1 MRRLIRAFVTK
12 IPFLG
17 SYRLLRASDIARL
30 QEHNRLL
37 TEAATESARK
47 LQENEAKSAKFAV
60 ESGLRFQELQEHNRL
75 LTEAAT
81 KSARKLQEREGELTN
96 AIDVI
101 SRRLMRLTEH
111 NQWLTETMM
120 DGAASTDHAP
130 LIRAVVRR
138 LQEIEEGTPKLTTG
152 QTVPANDMRSQV

>member
-1 MRRLIRAFVTK
+1 MRRLIRAFVAK

-17 SYRLLRASDIARL
+17 RYRLLRASDITRL

-47 LQENEAKSAKFAV
+47 LQENEVKSAKFAR

-75 LTEAAT
+75 
-81 KSARKLQEREGELTN
+81 LQEREGELTN

-111 NQWLTETMM
+111 NQWLT
-120 DGAASTDHAP
+120 
-130 LIRAVVRR
+130 
-138 LQEIEEGTPKLTTG
+138 
-152 QTVPANDMRSQV
+152 